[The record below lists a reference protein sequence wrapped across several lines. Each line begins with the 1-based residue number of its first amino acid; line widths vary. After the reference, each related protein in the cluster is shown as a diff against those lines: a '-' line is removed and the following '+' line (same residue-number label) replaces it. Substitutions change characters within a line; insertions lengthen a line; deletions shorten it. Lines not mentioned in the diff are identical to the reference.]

1 MEAMLHSPY
10 GSTVLGTGTVSIGS
24 TPDNQ
29 LALQDASV
37 GAHHAE
43 IRPEGQ
49 GHSIIDLG
57 TSAGTTV
64 NGQRLYPQVPQVL
77 QNGDTVTIGST
88 QLTYEVRSSS
98 GVPPTVY
105 ASPGNAGV
113 PPTVY
118 VSQSSSGVPPTVYGS
133 PNPASSSPYSLS
145 SSTTPPPPVS
155 AVPPPPSSGYSIDPY
170 GSSTPAPKKKSRRG
184 LWITLSIVGVL
195 LVIIIVFVA
204 LAGKGP
210 GTTPTQTYQAYCA
223 ALKAKDANTAY
234 GFYSSGTKSQT
245 SVANMQA
252 LANSIS
258 NCTPGNVDDTAGTG
272 VLTYTLLDGATL
284 VEDDKLIQENDSW
297 KINYQKVRSTP
308 SFTLYQY
315 CSALTQGDF
324 QTAYNQF
331 SSSYQGQQSES
342 QFAASFPQGKPSNCT
357 ISNVDD
363 TAGKGTVTMTISGTP
378 SSYDEALIKENGT
391 WKINTEQQHK

>member
-1 MEAMLHSPY
+1 MEAMLHSPN
-10 GSTVLGTGTVSIGS
+10 GSTVLGTGTVSIGT

-29 LALQDASV
+29 LVLSDASV

-57 TSAGTTV
+57 TNTGTVV
-64 NGQRLYPQVPQVL
+64 NGLRLYPQVPQVL

-88 QLTYEVRSSS
+88 QLTYETRSSS
-98 GVPPTVY
+98 GIAPTVFASPGSSAVPPTMM
-105 ASPGNAGV
+105 ASGSAG
-113 PPTVY
+113 
-118 VSQSSSGVPPTVYGS
+118 GVPPTVYGS
-133 PNPASSSPYSLS
+133 YGAESSSPYSLPS
-145 SSTTPPPPVS
+145 SATPPPPATP

-170 GSSTPAPKKKSRRG
+170 GSSAPKKKSRRG
-184 LWITLSIVGVL
+184 LWITLSIVGVV
-195 LVIIIVFVA
+195 LVIIIVFIA
-204 LAGKGP
+204 TASKGP
-210 GTTPTQTYQAYCA
+210 STTPTQTYQAYCA

-245 SVANMQA
+245 SVDNMKA
-252 LANSIS
+252 LS
-258 NCTPGNVDDTAGTG
+258 NIMSDCVVSNVDDTAGTG
-272 VLTYTLLDGATL
+272 VITYTLTSGAKL

-308 SFTLYQY
+308 SVTLNTY
-315 CSALTQGDF
+315 CNALVQGDF

-342 QFAASFPQGKPSNCT
+342 QFAASFPDGKPTDCT

-363 TAGKGTVTMTISGTP
+363 NAGTGQVTMTIKGSQAT
-378 SSYDEALIKENGT
+378 YDETLVKENGT
-391 WKINTEQQHK
+391 WKIKSEQQHK